1 MKSFGL
7 ASFKGGVGKTMV
19 AYSLAERATA
29 SGLRVMLL
37 DFDPHE
43 GPLSLVTLRNAGLP
57 RWDVASASLTASGL
71 KLLEDL
77 LASEEHDLLICD
89 LPGADSTLF
98 LRVLGSLDL
107 VLSPLGMG
115 ASDVFVAADFALTLQ
130 RFKLPA
136 WFFGN
141 ALPPGKNRRVVFEQE
156 LNSYDYMKVC
166 PVQVVNRVAHIDATR
181 RGLSACEWEPEGQA
195 AREIGMLWDW
205 VAQCLHL
212 SDAAMAA

>member
-1 MKSFGL
+1 MKSLGL

-43 GPLSLVTLRNAGLP
+43 GPLSLVTLRDAGLP

-141 ALPPGKNRRVVFEQE
+141 ALLLRQE
-156 LNSYDYMKVC
+156 PSGGVRTGTAFL
-166 PVQVVNRVAHIDATR
+166 RLHE
-181 RGLSACEWEPEGQA
+181 GLSGAGREPRRAHRRDTQG
-195 AREIGMLWDW
+195 
-205 VAQCLHL
+205 AQRLRMGAGGP
-212 SDAAMAA
+212 SGT